1 MNPATSGKSS
11 TRSSGYHQKA
21 LQEIRNSL
29 LPFANIG
36 GIGETVGSSAASTI
50 STLSTTSGVSSA
62 SGLSGLSAASGNNS
76 EKDLSVLRQ
85 AVSQL
90 VTMGYTEEASLR
102 ALKLSGGRLEAALD
116 LLSKQ
121 QHAEPINGITKGP
134 SPGLSALSTK
144 LIRKPSLERELAG
157 PHRGSPALDSGAGS
171 SRSDSPGQGHPHPQ
185 LSRQYSPSAFAAA
198 AAAAAAAATEP
209 PPPTPPIAA
218 VSSVPPPV
226 PPPRCSSTP
235 PPVPPPPPHHV
246 QQLLKRM
253 SPAPVPVVPSRPPPQ
268 PPCQVSVSVPV
279 VTPSAPS
286 STRGT
291 SPTLVTPSR
300 PQPMVVQ
307 NGPQVQQQLSQQMQ
321 ALNLYPSSSAGSSGG
336 PSVSAAGGSSGGS
349 SSLSS
354 EPPPPYPLV
363 PPSPTVPP
371 PPPSYTVSIQSRQ
384 SPTQSQQEYRK
395 SPSSGIYSGP
405 GSAGSPSPVTVSVSS
420 PPPSASSV
428 ARPTPLLAWS
438 ARQAKTQPPI
448 IMQSVKS
455 TQVQK
460 PVLQTAIAPTAPP
473 PTAQP
478 PTQSQPPPPSY
489 ALSVQQKQQ
498 HAVVAAQ
505 KQTPPPVPVQ
515 QSSVGSV
522 TPSQVSVPT
531 TDPPSYAITM
541 QALAASRG
549 HHHHPLPPP
558 PYGPLP
564 GADDGVVASGAQ
576 VSTVESAATPRPSP
590 AVQQAAGHSHHPPLQ
605 RKFSPAVPDGVVR
618 ADSPGSVQVNDC
630 RPSPQPPLPAYPS
643 ENPQQTPPLP
653 PTTSSSVAN
662 KNKGSQANSQ
672 NGGERRSGPAPPPYK
687 IDHQSPIPERKHIS
701 KEKEEER
708 RDCKVRNYSPQAFK
722 FFMEQHVEN
731 VLKSHKQ
738 RLVRR
743 MQLET
748 EMSKIGLSA
757 EAQCQMRKMLSQKES
772 NYIRLKRAK
781 MDKSMFTKIKP
792 IGVGAFGEVALV
804 RKIDTHHL
812 YAMKTLR
819 KADVLK
825 RNQVAHVKAE
835 RDILAEADNEWVV
848 KLYYSFQDKDNLYFV
863 MDYIPG
869 GDLMSLL
876 IKLGIFEEPLAR
888 FYIAE
893 LTCAVESV
901 HKMGFIH
908 RDIKPDNILIDR
920 DGHIK
925 LTDFG
930 LCTGFRW
937 THNSKY
943 YQRNGEHGRQDSMDP
958 AEDWNNSECRCH
970 QLKPLER
977 RRRRE
982 HQRCLAH
989 SLVGTPNYIAP
1000 EVLLRTGYTQLC
1012 DWWSVGVIL
1021 YEMLVG
1027 SPPFLAGTPAET
1039 QYKVIHWETTLHIP
1053 KAANL
1058 SPESKDLILK
1068 LCTSADR
1075 RLGRSASDIKSHPFF
1090 TGIDFEKGLRRHVP
1104 PHIPKIHYPTDTSNF
1119 DPVDPERLRN
1129 SGSSGSDKSEDYS
1142 DSGRPFHGFF
1152 EFTFRRF
1159 FDDGGG
1165 PSYSRISLDENDNQG
1180 PVYV

>member
-1 MNPATSGKSS
+1 MGQEPGVTMNPASSGKSS

-21 LQEIRNSL
+21 LAAIRNSL

-36 GIGETVGSSAASTI
+36 CESGNVGSSAASTI

-62 SGLSGLSAASGNNS
+62 SGHSSTSNGVDKELNA
-76 EKDLSVLRQ
+76 LRQ
-85 AVSQL
+85 ALAQL
-90 VTMGYTEEASLR
+90 IAMGYSEDASLR
-102 ALKLSGGRLEAALD
+102 ALKITGNRFEAALD
-116 LLSKQ
+116 MLAKQ
-121 QHAEPINGITKGP
+121 QYAEPVNGLTKIP
-134 SPGLSALSTK
+134 SPGICGLNSK
-144 LIRKPSLERELAG
+144 LIRKPSLERELNL
-157 PHRGSPALDSGAGS
+157 HRGSPALDSGAGS
-171 SRSDSPGQGHPHPQ
+171 SRSDSPRQTVELVPHAQ
-185 LSRQYSPSAFAAA
+185 LTRQYSPNSF
-198 AAAAAAAATEP
+198 TEP
-209 PPPTPPIAA
+209 PPP
-218 VSSVPPPV
+218 
-226 PPPRCSSTP
+226 PPPRSSSTP
-235 PPVPPPPPHHV
+235 PPPPPPHAPYPAV
-246 QQLLKRM
+246 VPTNMQQLLKRI
-253 SPAPVPVVPSRPPPQ
+253 SPAPALPSRPPAPTPVPSCPQ
-268 PPCQVSVSVPV
+268 PPQ
-279 VTPSAPS
+279 
-286 STRGT
+286 RGT
-291 SPTLVTPSR
+291 SPVSGR
-300 PQPMVVQ
+300 QPMIVQ
-307 NGPQVQQQLSQQMQ
+307 NGPQVQQQLSQQIQ
-321 ALNLYPSSSAGSSGG
+321 ALSLYQNNSASST
-336 PSVSAAGGSSGGS
+336 PTT
-349 SSLSS
+349 

-363 PPSPTVPP
+363 PPSPVAP
-371 PPPSYTVSIQSRQ
+371 PPPSYSASIQSRQ
-384 SPTQSQQEYRK
+384 SPTQSQQDYRK

-405 GSAGSPSPVTVSVSS
+405 TSAGSPSPITVPVG
-420 PPPSASSV
+420 PITPTSV
-428 ARPTPLLAWS
+428 ARPTPLQAWG

-460 PVLQTAIAPTAPP
+460 PVLQTAIAPTSPP
-473 PTAQP
+473 AATPV
-478 PTQSQPPPPSY
+478 QPPPPSY
-489 ALSVQQKQQ
+489 ASSIQQKQQ
-498 HAVVAAQ
+498 KAVTQ
-505 KQTPPPVPVQ
+505 PQ
-515 QSSVGSV
+515 QA
-522 TPSQVSVPT
+522 TVSPTVPT
-531 TDPPSYAITM
+531 TEPPSYASTM
-541 QALAASRG
+541 QALAAQRG
-549 HHHHPLPPP
+549 IVENGTATVPTVATDTPRTSPSTHHP
-558 PYGPLP
+558 
-564 GADDGVVASGAQ
+564 V
-576 VSTVESAATPRPSP
+576 
-590 AVQQAAGHSHHPPLQ
+590 LQ
-605 RKFSPAVPDGVVR
+605 RKFSPAESR
-618 ADSPGSVQVNDC
+618 SESPS
-630 RPSPQPPLPAYPS
+630 SS
-643 ENPQQTPPLP
+643 ESSRTPPLP
-653 PTTSSSVAN
+653 PTASSSVTAV
-662 KNKGSQANSQ
+662 Q
-672 NGGERRSGPAPPPYK
+672 NGDRRCK
-687 IDHQSPIPERKHIS
+687 VNHHQSPIPERKQIS

-731 VLKSHKQ
+731 VIKSHKQ
-738 RLVRR
+738 RLFRR
-743 MQLET
+743 LQLET
-748 EMSKIGLSA
+748 EMAKIGLSN

-781 MDKSMFTKIKP
+781 MDKSMFTKIKH
-792 IGVGAFGEVALV
+792 IGVGAFGEVTLV
-804 RKIDTHHL
+804 RKIDTNHL

-848 KLYYSFQDKDNLYFV
+848 KLYYSFQDKENLYFV

-943 YQRNGEHGRQDSMDP
+943 YQSNGEHGRQDSLEP
-958 AEDWNNSECRCH
+958 NEDWECRCH

-977 RRRRE
+977 RRRIE

-1039 QYKVIHWETTLHIP
+1039 QYKVINWESTLMIP
-1053 KAANL
+1053 AAANV
-1058 SPESKDLILK
+1058 SPEGTDLILK
-1068 LCTSADR
+1068 LCTSAER
-1075 RLGRSASDIKSHPFF
+1075 RLGKDAKEVKAHPFF
-1090 TGIDFEKGLRRHVP
+1090 SSVDFEKGVRRLTP
-1104 PHIPKIHYPTDTSNF
+1104 PHIPRIQYSTDTSNF

-1129 SGSSGSDKSEDYS
+1129 SESS
-1142 DSGRPFHGFF
+1142 DSGKSDELTDSGKPFHGFF

-1165 PSYSRISLDENDNQG
+1165 APYPNKISLDDNDNQG
-1180 PVYV
+1180 AVYV

>member
-1 MNPATSGKSS
+1 MGQQPGGATMNSASSGKSS

-21 LQEIRNSL
+21 LAEIRNSL

-36 GIGETVGSSAASTI
+36 SENNGVGSSAASTI

-62 SGLSGLSAASGNNS
+62 SGLSSTSNS
-76 EKDLSVLRQ
+76 NSNGIGIDKEINSVVRQ
-85 AVSQL
+85 ALTQL
-90 VTMGYTEEASLR
+90 INMGYTEDASLR
-102 ALKLSGGRLEAALD
+102 ALKHSGGRFETALD
-116 LLSKQ
+116 LLVKQ
-121 QHAEPINGITKGP
+121 PQSDANINNGFTKVT
-134 SPGLSALSTK
+134 STGLSK
-144 LIRKPSLERELAG
+144 LKRKPSLERELNLH
-157 PHRGSPALDSGAGS
+157 PRGSPALDSGAGS
-171 SRSDSPGQGHPHPQ
+171 SRSDSPRGGADHPQ
-185 LSRQYSPSAFAAA
+185 LSRQYSPGGF
-198 AAAAAAAATEP
+198 EP
-209 PPPTPPIAA
+209 PPP
-218 VSSVPPPV
+218 
-226 PPPRCSSTP
+226 PPPRSGSTP
-235 PPVPPPPPHHV
+235 PPPPPPHAPHAYPAM
-246 QQLLKRM
+246 LKRM
-253 SPAPVPVVPSRPPPQ
+253 SPAPG
-268 PPCQVSVSVPV
+268 SV
-279 VTPSAPS
+279 A
-286 STRGT
+286 RGT
-291 SPTLVTPSR
+291 SPVSIAGR
-300 PQPMVVQ
+300 QPMVVQ

-321 ALNLYPSSSAGSSGG
+321 ALSLYPT
-336 PSVSAAGGSSGGS
+336 
-349 SSLSS
+349 SS

-363 PPSPTVPP
+363 SPSPVSPP
-371 PPPSYTVSIQSRQ
+371 PPPSYSVSIQSRQ
-384 SPTQSQQEYRK
+384 SPTQDYRK
-395 SPSSGIYSGP
+395 SPSSSVPSSSGVYSG
-405 GSAGSPSPVTVSVSS
+405 GSPSPVTVSGGATT
-420 PPPSASSV
+420 PTSV
-428 ARPTPLLAWS
+428 AVPTPPMHSWG

-460 PVLQTAIAPTAPP
+460 PILQTATAP
-473 PTAQP
+473 
-478 PTQSQPPPPSY
+478 PPPPSY
-489 ALSVQQKQQ
+489 ATSMQQKQQ
-498 HAVVAAQ
+498 QQQQKAIAQPQQASITTAV
-505 KQTPPPVPVQ
+505 T
-515 QSSVGSV
+515 
-522 TPSQVSVPT
+522 VPT
-531 TDPPSYAITM
+531 TEPPSYASTM
-541 QALAASRG
+541 QALAAQRG
-549 HHHHPLPPP
+549 MAPPP
-558 PYGPLP
+558 PYGEET
-564 GADDGVVASGAQ
+564 GTA
-576 VSTVESAATPRPSP
+576 TVESTTAPRTSP
-590 AVQQAAGHSHHPPLQ
+590 GLQKPASHPALQ
-605 RKFSPAVPDGVVR
+605 RKFSPGE
-618 ADSPGSVQVNDC
+618 
-630 RPSPQPPLPAYPS
+630 SPQPECPS
-643 ENPQQTPPLP
+643 PSTPPLP
-653 PTTSSSVAN
+653 PTSSSSVA
-662 KNKGSQANSQ
+662 Q
-672 NGGERRSGPAPPPYK
+672 NGGNERFGGGNERVPFK
-687 IDHQSPIPERKHIS
+687 IDHESPIPERKHMS

-731 VLKSHKQ
+731 VLKSYKQ
-738 RLVRR
+738 RVFRR
-743 MQLET
+743 FQLET
-748 EMSKIGLSA
+748 EMAKIGLSA

-804 RKIDTHHL
+804 RKIDTNHL

-876 IKLGIFEEPLAR
+876 IKMGIFEEPLAR

-943 YQRNGEHGRQDSMDP
+943 YQNNEHGRQDSMDP
-958 AEDWNNSECRCH
+958 SEEWNGSECRCH

-977 RRRRE
+977 RRKRE

-1000 EVLLRTGYTQLC
+1000 EVLLHTGYTQLC
-1012 DWWSVGVIL
+1012 DWWSVGIIL

-1027 SPPFLAGTPAET
+1027 SPPFHAGTPSET
-1039 QYKVIHWETTLHIP
+1039 QYKVINWETTLHIP

-1058 SPESKDLILK
+1058 SPEGTDLILK
-1068 LCTSADR
+1068 LCTSAER
-1075 RLGRSASDIKSHPFF
+1075 RLGKNANEVKSHPFF
-1090 TGIDFEKGLRRHVP
+1090 ASIDFEKGLRRQPP
-1104 PHIPKIHYPTDTSNF
+1104 PHIPRIQYSTDTSNF
-1119 DPVDPERLRN
+1119 DPVDPDKLRN
-1129 SGSSGSDKSEDYS
+1129 SASS
-1142 DSGRPFHGFF
+1142 DSSKSDELSDNGKPFHGFF

-1165 PSYSRISLDENDNQG
+1165 TPYANRISLDDNDNQG
-1180 PVYV
+1180 AVYV

>member
-1 MNPATSGKSS
+1 MNPPAVSKSN

-21 LQEIRNSL
+21 LAEIRNSL
-29 LPFANIG
+29 LPFANSG
-36 GIGETVGSSAASTI
+36 GTGEGSSAASTI

-62 SGLSGLSAASGNNS
+62 SGLSGLSGASGSINDKS
-76 EKDLSVLRQ
+76 EQRQ
-85 AVSQL
+85 ALAQL
-90 VTMGYTEEASLR
+90 IAMGYTEETSLR
-102 ALKLSGGRLEAALD
+102 ALKMTGWRFEASIELLKQALSCEQV
-116 LLSKQ
+116 ST
-121 QHAEPINGITKGP
+121 NGP
-134 SPGLSALSTK
+134 SLNGMSKLNGK
-144 LIRKPSLERELAG
+144 LIRKPSLEREISLQ
-157 PHRGSPALDSGAGS
+157 RGSPALDSGAGS
-171 SRSDSPGQGHPHPQ
+171 SRSDSPRLPTDQSQASSPHHPQ
-185 LSRQYSPSAFAAA
+185 LSRQYSPSSFVER
-198 AAAAAAAATEP
+198 EP
-209 PPPTPPIAA
+209 PPP
-218 VSSVPPPV
+218 

-235 PPVPPPPPHHV
+235 PPPPPPHAPYTPPTV
-246 QQLLKRM
+246 PVKMQEMMKRM
-253 SPAPVPVVPSRPPPQ
+253 SPAPVVPSRPPLATPGSGASISGAGNGPQ
-268 PPCQVSVSVPV
+268 
-279 VTPSAPS
+279 
-286 STRGT
+286 RGT
-291 SPTLVTPSR
+291 SPVSTSSVGSGGR
-300 PQPMVVQ
+300 QPMIVQ

-321 ALNLYPSSSAGSSGG
+321 ALSIYQSSSSGG
-336 PSVSAAGGSSGGS
+336 ATQV
-349 SSLSS
+349 
-354 EPPPPYPLV
+354 EPPPPYPITSSSSAGV
-363 PPSPTVPP
+363 VQ
-371 PPPSYTVSIQSRQ
+371 PPSYSASMQNRQ
-384 SPTQSQQEYRK
+384 SPTQSQDYRK

-405 GSAGSPSPVTVSVSS
+405 TSAGSPSPITVSAAAAAAGGQS
-420 PPPSASSV
+420 PSPM
-428 ARPTPLLAWS
+428 ARPTPLQAWG

-460 PVLQTAIAPTAPP
+460 PVLQTAIAPTSP
-473 PTAQP
+473 QP
-478 PTQSQPPPPSY
+478 ATVPSSTPPPPPSY
-489 ALSVQQKQQ
+489 ATSIQQKQQ
-498 HAVVAAQ
+498 AAAAQ
-505 KQTPPPVPVQ
+505 QQAVQHQVQQQTMPQQQGTPPPPAYPPSNGSGGG
-515 QSSVGSV
+515 SSAGASSISSIGVTVG
-522 TPSQVSVPT
+522 VPT
-531 TDPPSYAITM
+531 TEPPSYATTM
-541 QALAASRG
+541 QALAAQRNM
-549 HHHHPLPPP
+549 HHPLPPP
-558 PYGPLP
+558 PYGTPTS
-564 GADDGVVASGAQ
+564 DDGCMAMGTSVENSSAPRSSPVA
-576 VSTVESAATPRPSP
+576 
-590 AVQQAAGHSHHPPLQ
+590 HHPPLQ
-605 RKFSPAVPDGVVR
+605 RKYSPATVNMNDGNNGCHS
-618 ADSPGSVQVNDC
+618 DNS
-630 RPSPQPPLPAYPS
+630 
-643 ENPQQTPPLP
+643 PPLP
-653 PTTSSSVAN
+653 PTASSSVQSN
-662 KNKGSQANSQ
+662 VQRNSNNSNYPAMQ
-672 NGGERRSGPAPPPYK
+672 EGVSGNGTTGNNSNDKKSGNGLYK
-687 IDHQSPIPERKHIS
+687 IKHQSPIPERKHMS

-738 RLVRR
+738 RLFRR
-743 MQLET
+743 FQLES
-748 EMSKIGLSA
+748 EMQKIGLSA

-792 IGVGAFGEVALV
+792 IGVGAFGEVTLV
-804 RKIDTHHL
+804 RKIDTNQF

-819 KADVLK
+819 KADVLN

-876 IKLGIFEEPLAR
+876 IKFGIFKEPLAR

-943 YQRNGEHGRQDSMDP
+943 YQQNGHNKQDSMDP
-958 AEDWNNSECRCH
+958 TEDWNNECRCITS
-970 QLKPLER
+970 KPLER
-977 RRRRE
+977 RRHRE

-1000 EVLLRTGYTQLC
+1000 EVLQRTGYTQLC

-1027 SPPFLAGTPAET
+1027 SPPFLANTPAET
-1039 QYKVIHWETTLHIP
+1039 QYKVINWETTLHIP
-1053 KAANL
+1053 KQANL
-1058 SPESKDLILK
+1058 SPEGKDLILK
-1068 LCTSADR
+1068 LCVGADR
-1075 RLGRSASDIKSHPFF
+1075 RLGKNADEVKSHPFF
-1090 TGIDFEKGLRRHVP
+1090 GSIDFEKGLRRQVA
-1104 PHIPKIHYPTDTSNF
+1104 PHIPRIQYPTDTSNF
-1119 DPVDPERLRN
+1119 DPVDPDKLRN
-1129 SGSSGSDKSEDYS
+1129 SESSESSKSDELLDNGK
-1142 DSGRPFHGFF
+1142 PFHGFF

-1165 PSYSRISLDENDNQG
+1165 PAYHPSRISLDDNDNQG